1 MHFISQ
7 TRYNSDSGRDEKYY
21 RIKEP
26 FRDKLGRVRSRI
38 LLNVGFWSG
47 LTPEEVRDVGSGLT
61 FLQEHR
67 DEATLFDDQFNEY
80 SEQTRLYISKF

>member
-7 TRYNSDSGRDEKYY
+7 TRYNPDSGKDEKYY
-21 RIKEP
+21 RIKES

-47 LTPEEVRDVGSGLT
+47 LTPEEVRDVGRGLT
-61 FLQEHR
+61 FLQEQR
-67 DEATLFDDQFNEY
+67 NEVTLFDDLFNEY
-80 SEQTRLYISKF
+80 REQTRLYISKF